1 MNYTSKIVVRDMD
14 PADQP
19 REKLMQYGPSM
30 LSDAEL
36 LAILMRTGSRYMN
49 VIDTSRNLLERFEGL
64 QSLKKRNW
72 QEMCEVDGIGSVK
85 AVTLEAAFELGRR
98 IDRVDQSQ
106 KISLTSPDDVFRY
119 FGPMLR
125 DLKREVFYVVFLN
138 NAKVLTGYRKISEG
152 GATATIVEPAEVMRQ
167 SILNDAGSI
176 IVMHNHPSG
185 NTNPSRADIALTRR
199 LADAGRLIGIR
210 LDDHIIIASDTY
222 TSLKV
227 TGVL

>member
-1 MNYTSKIVVRDMD
+1 MNYSSKIVVRDMD

-19 REKLMQYGPSM
+19 REKLMQHGSGM

-36 LAILMRTGSRYMN
+36 LAILLRTGSRHMN
-49 VIDTSRNLLERFEGL
+49 VIDTSRSLLERFGGL
-64 QSLKKRNW
+64 KNLMRRSW
-72 QEMCEVDGIGSVK
+72 QELCEVDGIAGVK
-85 AVTLEAAFELGRR
+85 AVTLEAAFELSRR
-98 IDRVDQSQ
+98 IERVREGEKVSFRA
-106 KISLTSPDDVFRY
+106 PDDVFRY

-125 DLKREVFYVVFLN
+125 DLKKEVFYVAFLN

-167 SILNDAGSI
+167 SILNDAASI
-176 IVMHNHPSG
+176 IVLHNHPSG
-185 NTNPSRADIALTRR
+185 NTSPSRADVALTRR

-222 TSLKV
+222 SSLK
-227 TGVL
+227 TSGIL